1 MALLSPLTA
10 QAQDYPNHYITL
22 IVPLAPGSGTDAI
35 ARLVAARLG
44 DVLGKQIVVENKVG
58 ANGAIG
64 TAAAA
69 RAAPDGYTLLV
80 GGTTTHAGNPNLM
93 KTITYNPV
101 TDFTPVGQLGVYPYA
116 LLVSGSSPYATMA
129 DLVAA
134 AKAKPGTLSFAYANA
149 LGQLSGEML
158 KQRASIDV
166 TAVAY
171 RGSPQAIT
179 DIIGGRV
186 NDDVRRYHP
195 RHRADPG
202 GHGTGIGGDNRASHQ
217 RAAECADNGR
227 GWAERP
233 AGGGLER
240 PVCPG
245 QDAEA
250 DHRQTIRGVGTT
262 LVAAG
267 FEEADGGD
275 RVRSRT
281 HHARGLRKARRGG
294 GCPVGE
300 VDQAGRAGTRI
311 AAGKGATMTDETV
324 YELYAIRYAGN
335 TRRHRGHNFIL
346 ADDPERLEPMDY
358 FSWVA
363 IGPDGAIVI
372 DTGLREAKALQRGYD
387 YVRPPHAI
395 LPSLGVDPAS
405 VRTVVLTHM
414 HYDHIGN
421 LDAFPNARFHAQ
433 AAEMAYVTGPLMAKP
448 WFRQAY
454 EVDEIQQCIAY
465 LHAGRLNL
473 HGAEAEIAPGLTV
486 HLVGGHCAG
495 QEVVRVRTRRGW
507 VVLASDALHYDE
519 ELERSVPF
527 AVAYS
532 IADMML
538 AHDRLVQLAGSRD
551 HIVPSHEPA
560 VMLRYPAPRPDLEG
574 IVIRLDVAPSMG

>member
-186 NDDVRRYHP
+186 TMMFVDTTPATAQIQAGTVRALAVTTEHRTNVLPNVPTMAEAGLSGP
-195 RHRADPG
+195 RVEAWNGLFAPAKTPKPIIDKLSAALAQLLSQPDLKKQME
-202 GHGTGIGGDNRASHQ
+202 GIGFE
-217 RAAECADNGR
+217 AEPTTPEVFAKR
-227 GWAERP
+227 VAEEVALWARLTKQ
-233 AGGGLER
+233 AGLE
-240 PVCPG
+240 
-245 QDAEA
+245 
-250 DHRQTIRGVGTT
+250 
-262 LVAAG
+262 
-267 FEEADGGD
+267 
-275 RVRSRT
+275 
-281 HHARGLRKARRGG
+281 
-294 GCPVGE
+294 
-300 VDQAGRAGTRI
+300 
-311 AAGKGATMTDETV
+311 
-324 YELYAIRYAGN
+324 
-335 TRRHRGHNFIL
+335 
-346 ADDPERLEPMDY
+346 PE
-358 FSWVA
+358 
-363 IGPDGAIVI
+363 
-372 DTGLREAKALQRGYD
+372 
-387 YVRPPHAI
+387 
-395 LPSLGVDPAS
+395 
-405 VRTVVLTHM
+405 
-414 HYDHIGN
+414 
-421 LDAFPNARFHAQ
+421 
-433 AAEMAYVTGPLMAKP
+433 
-448 WFRQAY
+448 
-454 EVDEIQQCIAY
+454 
-465 LHAGRLNL
+465 
-473 HGAEAEIAPGLTV
+473 
-486 HLVGGHCAG
+486 
-495 QEVVRVRTRRGW
+495 
-507 VVLASDALHYDE
+507 
-519 ELERSVPF
+519 
-527 AVAYS
+527 
-532 IADMML
+532 
-538 AHDRLVQLAGSRD
+538 
-551 HIVPSHEPA
+551 
-560 VMLRYPAPRPDLEG
+560 
-574 IVIRLDVAPSMG
+574 